1 MYCYLVFGRFLKKE
15 SIVEKEGVNI
25 SLLDFDLGLIGVFV
39 LGLGLGLIGVFVLG
53 FGLTNVFRLVVL
65 FGLGGFKSSPQ
76 TFLAM

>member
-25 SLLDFDLGLIGVFV
+25 SLLDFDLGLD
-39 LGLGLGLIGVFVLG
+39 LIGVFVLG